1 MHDEGVGLVDPGRNL
16 LRSDNSIGSG
26 IGVSLGPEI
35 NRPPCDQVDRKF
47 CKRHCCAWHGTWC
60 ACEIFDPAGP
70 DGVRR
75 CAWTYDDIR
84 DRTMKYEMEKRG

>member
-1 MHDEGVGLVDPGRNL
+1 MPYEAGGLVDTRRDL
-16 LRSDNSIGSG
+16 LRGDHDP
-26 IGVSLGPEI
+26 GVGAEI